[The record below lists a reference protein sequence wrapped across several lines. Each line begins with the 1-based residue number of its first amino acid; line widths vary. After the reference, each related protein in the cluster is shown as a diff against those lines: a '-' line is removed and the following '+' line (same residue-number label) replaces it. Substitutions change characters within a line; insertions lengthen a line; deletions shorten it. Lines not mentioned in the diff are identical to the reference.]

1 MSEDGDLEVV
11 EVQTSATADA
21 AVIWLHGLGAD
32 GYDFVPIVRE
42 LQSLGAPP
50 ARFVF
55 PHAPQRPITI
65 NGGYVMR
72 GWYDIADAQL
82 VRQEDADGI
91 RQSQR
96 QVERLIAREVGRGI
110 PPGRI
115 VLGGFSQGAAITLQA
130 GLRATVPLAGLAALS
145 GYLPLAATLAG
156 ERSAAAAATPVFMAH
171 GSSDPVVS
179 IERGTASRDHL
190 LELGMAVEW
199 HTYPMEHSVCAE
211 ELRDLVTF
219 LGRILAP
226 LR

>member
-1 MSEDGDLEVV
+1 MSDDGDLEVV
-11 EVQTSATADA
+11 EVQTSATPDSTI
-21 AVIWLHGLGAD
+21 IWLHGLGAD

-42 LQSLGAPP
+42 LQTLGAPP

-91 RQSQR
+91 HQSQR
-96 QVERLIAREVGRGI
+96 HVERLIAREAGRGI

-115 VLGGFSQGAAITLQA
+115 VLGGFSQGGAITLQA
-130 GLRATVPLAGLAALS
+130 GLRALEPLAGLAALS
-145 GYLPLAATLAG
+145 GYLPLAETLAG
-156 ERSAAAAATPVFMAH
+156 ERSAAAAATPVFLAH
-171 GSSDPVVS
+171 GTRDPVVS
-179 IERGTASRDHL
+179 FDRGSASRDRL
-190 LELGMAVEW
+190 IELGMEVEW

-219 LGRILAP
+219 LGRTLPP